1 MLNNLKMLKQF
12 QYFFHSRVPLGPL
25 TPHKSWLIPGSV
37 FFMTFS
43 SPTRHRALFV
53 LGETFRPLNETANKV
68 DRNVYGSEGAERAKS
83 SPGKKVQK
91 PGEYWPQLINLK
103 LKLLSRRDCLPIN
116 PHRTGFFAA
125 IGNVQRPRSE
135 SLAFIIFFPP
145 FCERYCI
152 AREQCATKVGQHRR
166 TWATKIHIFFHRSS
180 PFAPHLADFATF
192 GFKPPQGSSLA
203 HKSRTVL
210 ALRAIDIWHGIKWH
224 IVGNG

>member
-68 DRNVYGSEGAERAKS
+68 DRNVYGSEDAERAKS

-125 IGNVQRPRSE
+125 IGNAKATIWV
-135 SLAFIIFFPP
+135 FGFYYFFPP
-145 FCERYCI
+145 FLRKILHRKRTMCN
-152 AREQCATKVGQHRR
+152 QSGATPRDLGNQD
-166 TWATKIHIFFHRSS
+166 
-180 PFAPHLADFATF
+180 PHLLPPIFSVRSTLGWLCHLWVQAAAGLIF
-192 GFKPPQGSSLA
+192 GTQISNSFGPESN
-203 HKSRTVL
+203 
-210 ALRAIDIWHGIKWH
+210 WHLTRH
-224 IVGNG
+224 